1 MSTKKSETIEQFNK
15 YVMHS
20 YGRYDVVMDKGE
32 HEVAADENGK
42 EYIDFGSGIGTN
54 SLGFCN
60 DDWVNAI
67 CDQAHKIQHTS
78 NYYYTKV
85 QADFAKEL
93 CKTTGYSKIFF
104 GNSGA
109 EANECA
115 IKIARKYSFDKYGK
129 GRHNIITLVNSFHG
143 RTLCTLSATGQDV
156 FHNYFFPF
164 VDGFINVEANNID
177 DLRAKLDDTVCA
189 VMFEYVQGEGG
200 VMALD
205 KKFVNE
211 IFKLC
216 KEKDVLTIAD
226 EVQTGVGRTGK
237 FLCGEHFKHKADIT
251 TLAKGLAGGVPIGVC
266 LAGKKCADV
275 LTPGTHGSTF
285 GGNPICC
292 AGGLAVLN
300 KVNSE
305 GFLDEVTKKGE
316 YIREK
321 LANIPEVKSVSGIG
335 LMIGIELKSMK
346 AADIVKKG
354 IDKGL
359 LLLTAKEKVRLL
371 PPLTISYEEIDKGMK
386 ILSEL
391 LGKRVLVRNCPKCGA
406 VLEEAPKVAAIDP
419 DTGYDPNPDPKYT
432 DDWDNGSTNA
442 PRVLNCPK
450 CKSTF
455 VGFDDLREHKKK

>member
-1 MSTKKSETIEQFNK
+1 MSTIEQFNK
-15 YVMHS
+15 YVMPS
-20 YGRYDVVMDKGE
+20 YGRYDLVLDKGE
-32 HEVAADENGK
+32 GRQAVDENGK

-54 SLGFCN
+54 SLGYCN
-60 DDWVNAI
+60 GDWVKAV

-85 QADFAKEL
+85 QADFAKAL
-93 CKTTGYSKIFF
+93 CQTAGYTDMFF

-164 VDGFINVEANNID
+164 VEGFINVEANNIE

-189 VMFEYVQGEGG
+189 VMFEYIQGEGG
-200 VMALD
+200 VMALQQD
-205 KKFVNE
+205 FVDE

-216 KEKDVLTIAD
+216 AEKDVLTIAD

-237 FLCGEHFKHKADIT
+237 FLAGDNFGRKADLT

-266 LAGKKCADV
+266 LSGDKCAKV

-285 GGNPICC
+285 GGNPISC

-300 KVNSE
+300 TVNKP
-305 GFLDEVTKKGE
+305 GFLDEVARKGE
-316 YIREK
+316 YFRKK
-321 LANIPEVKSVSGIG
+321 LMTSPEVASVSGIG
-335 LMIGIELKSMK
+335 MMIGIELKNKKAGDVCK
-346 AADIVKKG
+346 AAL
-354 IDKGL
+354 DKGL
-359 LLLTAKEKVRLL
+359 LLLTAKTKVRLL
-371 PPLTISYEEIDKGMK
+371 PPLTITYEEIDKGLD
-386 ILSEL
+386 ILLSIL
-391 LGKRVLVRNCPKCGA
+391 
-406 VLEEAPKVAAIDP
+406 
-419 DTGYDPNPDPKYT
+419 
-432 DDWDNGSTNA
+432 NA
-442 PRVLNCPK
+442 
-450 CKSTF
+450 
-455 VGFDDLREHKKK
+455 